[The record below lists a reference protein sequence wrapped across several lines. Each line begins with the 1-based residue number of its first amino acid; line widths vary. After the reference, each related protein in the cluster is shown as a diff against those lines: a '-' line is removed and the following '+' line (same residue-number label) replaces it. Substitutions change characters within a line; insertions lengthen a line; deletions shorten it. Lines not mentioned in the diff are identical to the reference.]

1 MWDRN
6 WPKCDILHICI
17 MRKLVENCV
26 HPFVKNPM
34 NFMNLKGLFLE
45 PVTLPAAPEG
55 GTAVERAESQE
66 QRRRKEQEER
76 KSEGGCQR
84 EKERER
90 NSSPGPSVVH
100 NSPSVMRA

>member
-45 PVTLPAAPEG
+45 PVTLSAAPGG

-76 KSEGGCQR
+76 TSEGGCHR
-84 EKERER
+84 ERER
-90 NSSPGPSVVH
+90 ERGK
-100 NSPSVMRA
+100 

>member
-1 MWDRN
+1 
-6 WPKCDILHICI
+6 

-55 GTAVERAESQE
+55 GPAVERAESQE

-76 KSEGGCQR
+76 TSEGGCQR
-84 EKERER
+84 ERKRKIVAPVPQSFVI
-90 NSSPGPSVVH
+90 SSNTP
-100 NSPSVMRA
+100 NCC